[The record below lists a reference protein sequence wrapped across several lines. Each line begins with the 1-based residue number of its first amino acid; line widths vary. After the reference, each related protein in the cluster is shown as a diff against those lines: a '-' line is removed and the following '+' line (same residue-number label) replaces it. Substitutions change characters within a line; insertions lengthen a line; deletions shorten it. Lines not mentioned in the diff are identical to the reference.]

1 MIQEALDKQVCTVG
15 IFIDLTK
22 AYDVLNHKLLLE
34 KLSSY
39 GVRGTTNSWFR
50 SYLTNRR
57 QFIKINQSDSSNI
70 MVNRYRSSCMEIK
83 QGVPQGSVFGLLL
96 FLLYINDLPLN
107 IHGANFVMF
116 TDDINVLIMG
126 SDVGALKNKI
136 DRVITE
142 LETWFNRNDFTIN
155 ASKTGAMWFYNRQT
169 SFLVKPKVTFN
180 KMNLD
185 YITETK
191 FLGIHITE
199 TLKWNSHVQS
209 LASNL
214 SKVSFMIKSLKEIL
228 SPNMIRNIYFTKFQ
242 SLQQVG
248 TLFWGE
254 LGGELNMRILR
265 IQKRAIRSM
274 VGASSRTSCRQLELN
289 ILNLPL
295 LYILEMTCFVR
306 KYCQSLELNSSV
318 RNYNT

>member
-1 MIQEALDKQVCTVG
+1 
-15 IFIDLTK
+15 
-22 AYDVLNHKLLLE
+22 
-34 KLSSY
+34 
-39 GVRGTTNSWFR
+39 
-50 SYLTNRR
+50 
-57 QFIKINQSDSSNI
+57 
-70 MVNRYRSSCMEIK
+70 MEIK

-209 LASNL
+209 LASKLN
-214 SKVSFMIKSLKEIL
+214 KVFFMIKSLKEVL

-242 SLQQVG
+242 SLLRFG
-248 TLFWGE
+248 ILFWGGS
-254 LGGELNMRILR
+254 GGELNTKILR
-265 IQKRAIRSM
+265 IKKRTIRSM
-274 VGASSRTSCRQLELN
+274 VGASSRTSCRQLFKELN
-289 ILNLPL
+289 IPTLAS
-295 LYILEMTCFVR
+295 LYIL
-306 KYCQSLELNSSV
+306 
-318 RNYNT
+318 